1 MTERLSLIAGSGAL
15 VEEVVAAARGRG
27 YELQVLSPNRALR
40 GIPSVAFR
48 LSDPQSVVNAIR
60 EFGATIV
67 AMAGG
72 VSLGDIAREGLA
84 RFLGA
89 PSATTLGDGGLSVL
103 ALRLAEM
110 TGARLVGV
118 HEIAPHL
125 LAPEGLIGGPA
136 PDDAIIAEA
145 TFALGLARR
154 AGTLDLGQAMVT
166 AGRRAIAAEDIAGTD
181 ALLKR
186 IQTYRAFGMVGG
198 GKASLILAKAAKPTQ
213 PAFADL
219 PAIGPVTVA
228 KSKRAGVRVIVV
240 QAGATI
246 LIQRGKLAEAA
257 DAAKIT
263 VIGLP
268 ARDE

>member
-40 GIPSVAFR
+40 GIPSVPFK
-48 LSDPQSVVNAIR
+48 LSDPQSIVVAIR
-60 EFGATIV
+60 EFGATII

-72 VSLGDIAREGLA
+72 VSLSDIAREGLA

-89 PSATTLGDGGLSVL
+89 PSVTTLGDGGLSEL
-103 ALRLAEM
+103 ALRLTQM

-125 LAPEGLIGGPA
+125 LAPEGLIGGPV
-136 PDDAIIAEA
+136 PDEAFASDAA
-145 TFALGLARR
+145 FALGLARR
-154 AGTLDLGQAMVT
+154 AGALDLGQAIIT

-186 IQTYRAFGMVGG
+186 VQTYRAFGLVGD
-198 GKASLILAKAAKPTQ
+198 GKSSLILAKAAKPTQ
-213 PAFADL
+213 PAFVDL
-219 PAIGPVTVA
+219 PAIGPVTVTRA
-228 KSKRAGVRVIVV
+228 KRAGVRLIVV
-240 QAGATI
+240 QRGATI

-263 VIGLP
+263 VMGLP
-268 ARDE
+268 VQDG